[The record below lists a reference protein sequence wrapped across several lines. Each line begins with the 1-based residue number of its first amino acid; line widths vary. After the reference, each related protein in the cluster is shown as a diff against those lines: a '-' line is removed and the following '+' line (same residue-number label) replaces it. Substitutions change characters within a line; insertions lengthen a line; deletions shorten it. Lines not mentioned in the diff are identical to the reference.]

1 MSMDKIVTER
11 RKTLRRNLRTRV
23 RLFNEQ
29 TNNYENAHL
38 ENINYSG
45 IYLITRRRLALKQ
58 DVEIAVPSEVDTDSI
73 RIKARVIRRGRHR
86 SWGLFSY
93 ACRILHSSGG

>member
-1 MSMDKIVTER
+1 MDKIVTER

-45 IYLITRRRLALKQ
+45 IYLMTRRRLALKQ
-58 DVEIAVPSEVDTDSI
+58 DVEIAVPSEVDADSI